1 MTNKYAYKIV
11 VCECICDD
19 ERKNAL
25 SQLLRSL
32 LGDEIQ
38 PLYLCTDLG
47 DGTYHIKGTYMDYD
61 GSIKKQLVMFFEK
74 NQHSFPEVLIKE
86 LPNANKEDVIFEK

>member
-1 MTNKYAYKIV
+1 MTNKYTYKIV

-19 ERKNAL
+19 ECKNAL

-47 DGTYHIKGTYMDYD
+47 DAKGLAGRT
-61 GSIKKQLVMFFEK
+61 
-74 NQHSFPEVLIKE
+74 
-86 LPNANKEDVIFEK
+86 